1 MDSPVVRDAATMI
14 AGMDPELRD
23 GVFVFCG
30 GVDSTVEAACAARA
44 IATFAEPDGTSFIV
58 PLSAALELGLEAD
71 LPMRCITLRVHSALD
86 GVGLTAAVA
95 TALAARGIACNM
107 VAAFRH
113 DHVFVP
119 EARAH
124 DAMMA
129 LRDLQ
134 RGRH

>member
-1 MDSPVVRDAATMI
+1 MDSRVVRDAAAMI

-30 GVDSTVEAACAARA
+30 GGDAGLEAACAARA
-44 IATFAEPDGTSFIV
+44 IATFVEPAGLSFIV
-58 PLSAALELGLEAD
+58 PLSTAMDLGLPVD
-71 LPMRCITLRVHSALD
+71 VPMRCITLRVHAALD

-119 EARAH
+119 EARAQ
-124 DAMMA
+124 DAMTA
-129 LRDLQ
+129 LRALQ
-134 RGRH
+134 RDGR